1 MNTSLLRWA
10 IGAAAVFGGLLL
22 LPHAFDP
29 IHPMGDGPL
38 WGRLLQVAVGW
49 AFIGAGLTA
58 WAKRHEKRSG
68 IAMVACGWAFWLAL
82 LIGTRIPLLWTL
94 SYSFQTLLLPLLY
107 YLLLAYPD
115 GKLRSWWARGLV
127 AAEVISSSGNALFA
141 AFFDPAAFGCSNCQ
155 PGLNLLLI
163 RNDFKLINL
172 KDQVFGQI
180 GFVVLILLISTLV
193 SRWVR
198 ATTPMRRVVNPIFIP
213 ALVWALAYLTY
224 LLFLKFQ
231 QVGLYDPP
239 VRLYHVL
246 LVIFSGSL
254 VALPLTFLMGF
265 ARLRGRR
272 TRVSDLVVELGD
284 FPTAGQLQRAL
295 ERALGDPSL
304 QVGIWDSATARYLT
318 PKGDALVLPDANE
331 NRIATKL
338 ERAGAPMGVIVHD
351 PALLDDPGLV
361 AAVTAAARLSVENER
376 LQAEVLEQLSEVHA
390 SRARIVEAAD
400 AERRRIERNL
410 HDGAQ
415 QRLVSLSLALQ
426 MAESEL
432 QEGGDGAA
440 SSLKEASVELK
451 EALTDLRE
459 LARGMYPAVLTDQGL
474 GAAVNALAQRTP
486 IPLSVDLSCLSE
498 KHLPEKVE
506 ATAYFVIAES
516 ITNVIKYSGAAKAQ
530 ITGTLEDGF
539 LQVAIEDDGAGGADL
554 ATGGG
559 LRGLSD
565 RVEAL
570 DGQLEVESRVGQ
582 GTRVTARIPC
592 VS

>member
-1 MNTSLLRWA
+1 M
-10 IGAAAVFGGLLL
+10 
-22 LPHAFDP
+22 
-29 IHPMGDGPL
+29 
-38 WGRLLQVAVGW
+38 
-49 AFIGAGLTA
+49 
-58 WAKRHEKRSG
+58 
-68 IAMVACGWAFWLAL
+68 ACGWAFWLAL

-115 GKLRSWWARGLV
+115 GKLRSRWSRALV
-127 AAEVISSSGNALFA
+127 GAEVISSSGNALFA
-141 AFFDPAAFGCSNCQ
+141 AFFDPRAFGCSDCQ
-155 PGLNLLLI
+155 RGLNLLLV
-163 RNDFKLINL
+163 RNDFELINL
-172 KDQVFGQI
+172 KDQIFGRI
-180 GFVVLILLISTLV
+180 GLVVLILIMSTLI

-198 ATTPMRRVVNPIFIP
+198 ATTPMKRVINPIFIP
-213 ALVWALAYLTY
+213 ALVWGSAYLTY
-224 LLFLKFQ
+224 LLFLQFQ

-246 LVIFSGSL
+246 LVIFSSSL
-254 VALPLTFLMGF
+254 VALPLMFLVGF

-272 TRVSDLVVELGD
+272 ARVSDLVVELGD
-284 FPTAGQLQRAL
+284 FPTAGQLERAL

-304 QVGIWDSATARYLT
+304 EVGIWDSATAHYLT
-318 PKGDALVLPDANE
+318 PEGDALVLPDADDD
-331 NRIATKL
+331 RIATKL
-338 ERAGAPMGVIVHD
+338 ERGGAPIGVIVHD

-361 AAVTAAARLSVENER
+361 AAVTAAARLAVENER

-432 QEGGDGAA
+432 QEGKEGAA

-474 GAAVNALAQRTP
+474 PAAVAALAQRTP
-486 IPLSVDLSCLSE
+486 IPLQVALSSLAE
-498 KHLPEKVE
+498 RDFPEKAE

-516 ITNVIKYSGAAKAQ
+516 ITNVIKYSGASKAQ
-530 ITGTLEDGF
+530 ITGTFEDGF
-539 LQVAIEDDGAGGADL
+539 LRVVIEDDGVGGADL
-554 ATGGG
+554 ASGGG
-559 LRGLSD
+559 LRGLRD

-570 DGQLEVESRVGQ
+570 DGQFEVESRVGE
-582 GTRVTARIPC
+582 GTRITARIPC